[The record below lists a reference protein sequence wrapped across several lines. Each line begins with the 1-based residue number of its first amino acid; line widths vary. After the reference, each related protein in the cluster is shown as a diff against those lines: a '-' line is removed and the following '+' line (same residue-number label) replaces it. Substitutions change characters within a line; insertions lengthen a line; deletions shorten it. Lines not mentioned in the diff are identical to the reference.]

1 MDIYVRNLSREV
13 TEEDLQQVFSRFGN
27 IDSVKVVKDSE
38 SGISAGFGF
47 VSMPDHSQALTAIN
61 ALKGHEL
68 KGKTLHFNDRC
79 NRFERRR
86 GEERRTNNR
95 GGSERRKRF

>member
-13 TEEDLQQVFSRFGN
+13 TEEDLQQVFAPFGS
-27 IDSVKVVKDSE
+27 IDSITVVKDRE

-47 VSMPDHSQALTAIN
+47 VNMPDHSQALTAVN
-61 ALKGHEL
+61 ALKGHKL
-68 KGKTLHFNDRC
+68 KGKMLHFNEVC

-86 GEERRTNNR
+86 GGDRRVSKR
-95 GGSERRKRF
+95 GSLDRRR